1 MHALEEQ
8 QTCIEET
15 GVSHTFSQ
23 MLSLLRK
30 MWITGS
36 MQLFC
41 VFVFWCF
48 HNEDI
53 SSVSAVSN
61 EVDSQLVTALG

>member
-30 MWITGS
+30 MWIT
-36 MQLFC
+36 
-41 VFVFWCF
+41 
-48 HNEDI
+48 HR
-53 SSVSAVSN
+53 
-61 EVDSQLVTALG
+61 